1 MTKFRTL
8 AVSLIAGAALLT
20 VAAPSFAKNET
31 ARFSKAPI
39 YTGTP
44 ALQTTV
50 NMITVGTGASGFDS
64 TKLVGVLA
72 GAKTSAEVAAL
83 TTKFGADNVKSFLD
97 VFNFVVNDSVKI
109 VTAAKVP
116 LPAASS
122 PLPDGKALAISL
134 YTLGVTPDK
143 SFDVEYML
151 DGLVT
156 HPVHVQVMKDI
167 DAKYGVKADANYHA
181 VLTQAMNDLK
191 AVYVPAS

>member
-1 MTKFRTL
+1 MTNFRNV
-8 AVSLIAGAALLT
+8 AFSLVAGAAMLAI
-20 VAAPSFAKNET
+20 AAPSFAKAET

-50 NMITVGTGASGFDS
+50 DMITAGTGTAGFDS

-72 GAKTSAEVAAL
+72 GAKTSAEVASL
-83 TTKFGADNVKSFLD
+83 STKFGADNVKSFLE
-97 VFNFVVNDSVKI
+97 VFNFVVDDSVKI

-116 LPAASS
+116 LPKAST
-122 PLPDGKALAISL
+122 PAPDGKALAISL

-151 DGLVT
+151 DALVT

-167 DAKYGVKADANYHA
+167 DAKYGEKADANYHA

-191 AVYVPAS
+191 SVYAP